1 MPRPFLEKQSE
12 VTWKPGPTMSQLGI
26 KKTTEKAGG
35 RFGYGGRGMMGEKLE
50 SGQ

>member
-1 MPRPFLEKQSE
+1 MEAWTHNAS
-12 VTWKPGPTMSQLGI
+12 VGD